1 MNGWDKLIIK
11 FLIWESKFILLN
23 NLCYWGSFC
32 RSVIHPTHS
41 RIGGGCCCHPSSSP
55 PAGTYLGHGM
65 HSGWE
70 VVCLVACA
78 WACDVTCHY
87 LLSSFSNWR
96 EEANHPSTSSQPT
109 NQPTNHSW
117 WMRRDDRLVGSN
129 WMLSGN
135 DFNISWSRPFSW
147 PILLAF
153 RLSNPHTAQTNIMTS
168 KRMMMGGRLTTYKA
182 GQGEISSTSNQS
194 MYSWTY
200 KLCRV
205 QSAIIKGLPSLWIIN
220 IKGLRTENPSKA
232 DLKAPSFCCHATG
245 TAAAASTSSAAAAE
259 PFPAFPPPPAKK
271 IKTSYLHPL
280 WMSDLTFRES
290 AEVEHDHHGLI
301 ARNTSKFE
309 GGGENFRL
317 QVGVSSL
324 LLLLLSNKVRILLL
338 LLLCSRE
345 IVTISMDEL
354 YGV

>member
-1 MNGWDKLIIK
+1 M
-11 FLIWESKFILLN
+11 LLGVV
-23 NLCYWGSFC
+23 LS
-32 RSVIHPTHS
+32 
-41 RIGGGCCCHPSSSP
+41 
-55 PAGTYLGHGM
+55 LGH
-65 HSGWE
+65 SSEPFQDWWR
-70 VVCLVACA
+70 L
-78 WACDVTCHY
+78 
-87 LLSSFSNWR
+87 LLSSIILSSCRYLSQARNAFRLRSCLPR
-96 EEANHPSTSSQPT
+96 RLCLGLRCDMPLLIIVILELERRGHPSIHQ
-109 NQPTNHSW
+109 QPTNHSW

-182 GQGEISSTSNQS
+182 GQGEISSKSTQS

-245 TAAAASTSSAAAAE
+245 TAAATSTSSAAAAE
-259 PFPAFPPPPAKK
+259 PFPASTSPPAKK

-290 AEVEHDHHGLI
+290 AEVEHDHDGLI

-338 LLLCSRE
+338 CSRE